1 MDNNTA
7 LAFNTICNF
16 IRDLNASFGTKQKSL
31 LLYGHLIEKTGLIH
45 IDPVKKHINIFKHF
59 IDQNQE
65 AIEDRNKNKFK
76 TYNISYSD
84 KVAIN
89 IKEIFDLCD
98 REEEKVVWNHLL
110 TISAVLNPT
119 GNAKQ
124 ILRDLSSTKKGTG
137 NSAGAGAGS
146 AGEDNF
152 LKNIMDKIGSEV
164 DNYDSDN
171 MNPMQLIGSML
182 SSGALNDVFQSLS
195 SGLNEGNLDLG
206 SMMNSMQSMVNN
218 LNTMV
223 HENQDPSTTE
233 TKTTSTTTGTPA
245 TTTPTLPQG
254 ETTTPGDPDA

>member
-45 IDPVKKHINIFKHF
+45 IDPVKKHINIFKQF
-59 IDQNQE
+59 IEHNQE
-65 AIEDRNKNKFK
+65 AIEDRNKSKFK

-84 KVAIN
+84 KVSIN
-89 IKEIFDLCD
+89 MKEIFDLCD

-124 ILRDLSSTKKGTG
+124 ILKDLSSTKKGTG
-137 NSAGAGAGS
+137 AAAG
-146 AGEDNF
+146 GEDNF
-152 LKNIMDKIGSEV
+152 LKTIMDKIGSEV

-223 HENQDPSTTE
+223 QENQDPATTE
-233 TKTTSTTTGTPA
+233 TKTTSTITGNSV
-245 TTTPTLPQG
+245 TPTLPQG
-254 ETTTPGDPDA
+254 ETTSDPDA